1 MIIRARWLA
10 PMDGR
15 CIENGAVLVREGRV
29 VAAGRWQSIAGY
41 AAKKE
46 VEDAGDCVLLPGLIN
61 AHTHLELSD
70 CTPGERPADGL
81 EGWLTRMLT
90 RTRIDVAELERKSAA
105 ACRIGAG
112 QCLRFGVTTVG
123 DISRQCHVTRPVLRD
138 GPLRVVSFGEVMAMA
153 QRRGLLE
160 ERLARAAD
168 EACASEFLRV
178 AISPHSPYSI
188 EMQGY
193 ARCLEM
199 AKGHGMPLATHL
211 AETRSEREFLEH
223 HSGPL
228 KALWD
233 SWLSWDQQVPR
244 FAGGPI
250 RMARELGLLD
260 YPTLLAHV
268 NYCDD
273 DELVLLGRGRASV
286 VYCPRTHEYFGH
298 PPHRFRDM
306 LAAGINVAVGT
317 DSCASSRDLNL
328 VDDLRL
334 MHRMHPELDSQALW
348 RMGTTNGAKAV
359 MMDQAVGVLAPGMR
373 ADCVAFPAA
382 GNDPLQAVLET
393 QVGPCG
399 VWVAGTKLA

>member
-1 MIIRARWLA
+1 
-10 PMDGR
+10 MDGR
-15 CIENGAVLVREGRV
+15 CIENGAVLVREGKV
-29 VAAGRWQSIAGY
+29 VAAGRWETIAGY
-41 AAKKE
+41 AAKD
-46 VEDAGDCVLLPGLIN
+46 VQDAGDCVLLPGLIN

-90 RTRIDVAELERKSAA
+90 RTRIDAAELERKSAT
-105 ACRIGAG
+105 ACKIGAN

-123 DISRQCHVTRPVLRD
+123 DISRQCHVTRPVLKD

-168 EACASEFLRV
+168 EACASEFLRIAV
-178 AISPHSPYSI
+178 SPHSPYSI

-193 ARCLEM
+193 ARCLEV
-199 AKGHGMPLATHL
+199 AKHRGMPLATHL
-211 AETRSEREFLEH
+211 AETLSESEFLEH

-250 RMARELGLLD
+250 RMAHELGLLD

-273 DELVLLGRGRASV
+273 DELALLARGRASV

-317 DSCASSRDLNL
+317 DSCASSPDLNL
-328 VDDLRL
+328 VEDLRL
-334 MHRMHPELDSQALW
+334 MHRVHPQLDAQTLW
-348 RMGTTNGAKAV
+348 RMGTANGAKAL
-359 MMDQAVGVLAPGMR
+359 MIDQTAGTLAPGMR

-382 GNDPLQAVLET
+382 GNDPLQAVLES
-393 QVGPCG
+393 QVGPRG
-399 VWVAGTKLA
+399 VWAAGQKLA